1 MLIDSP
7 RLTDPDRA
15 HWARLE
21 MYDAMLATDPHL
33 DRLVDRGVAAIREW
47 ATVGAG
53 VVSVSW
59 GKDSVVA
66 AHLAHLAG
74 VDAPLVWVRSD
85 PYEMPECE
93 TVRDAYLST
102 HPGQDY
108 EERVVHLRNPK
119 RGEPGHEAHQLDPAS
134 RSQDV
139 LAEAVPERYVSGVRG
154 QESRVRALSVAHR
167 GMVTARTCRPLA
179 RWDATHV
186 FAYLHREALPV
197 HPAYAMTYGGALDRQ
212 WLRVHP
218 LCSHRDSGHGDTV
231 AWEDRYYG
239 DHIATAR
246 RSRLGRDAVRQV
258 GRPSD

>member
-1 MLIDSP
+1 MLIDSH
-7 RLTDPDRA
+7 RLTPPDRA
-15 HWARLE
+15 HWDRLQL
-21 MYDAMLATDPHL
+21 YDAALAADPHL
-33 DRLVDRGVAAIREW
+33 DQLVEQGVAAIRGW
-47 ATVGAG
+47 AAAGPG

-93 TVRDAYLST
+93 QVRDAYLAT
-102 HPGQDY
+102 HPAQRY

-119 RGEPGHEAHQLDPAS
+119 RGEPGHEEHHLDPSS

-139 LAEAVPERYVSGVRG
+139 LAEAIPERYISGVRG
-154 QESRVRALSVAHR
+154 QESRIRAISVRHR

-179 RWDATHV
+179 RWQATHV
-186 FAYLHREALPV
+186 FAYLYREQLPV
-197 HPAYAMTYGGALDRQ
+197 HPAYAMTHGGVLDRQ

-218 LCSHRDSGHGDTV
+218 LCSHHESGHGDRV
-231 AWEDRYYG
+231 AWEESYYG
-239 DHIATAR
+239 DHIRRAR
-246 RSRLGRDAVRQV
+246 AERFMTG
-258 GRPSD
+258 GGGT